1 MQHFQRTITPV
12 QGVEVARVTVGQGR
26 PVIYIH
32 GAVTTLEEGLV
43 ALSETLGA
51 RHRLICIDRAGH
63 GDSGRDQT
71 TGSAW
76 KQAALIRGC
85 LDSLGVERPVIVGHS
100 FGGAVALAYA
110 LQFPAAVAGVVALA
124 PIAFP
129 EPRLEQLIFGA
140 RTLPVAGPWLGQ
152 MARPLDAVLLPLM
165 WDGMFLPQA
174 MTEAF
179 RHGFPFAVASR
190 REQLVADG
198 QDAALMAAGLSRS
211 AMSYWRCRVPV
222 EVIQGDRD
230 IVVNPLLQ
238 GRPLAALLP
247 RGTFRS
253 LPGLGHMAHHF
264 VPEVVLDAIDRLHAL
279 DDGSDRRG
287 PPQATLAAA

>member
-1 MQHFQRTITPV
+1 MQHFQRSVTPV
-12 QGVEVARVTVGQGR
+12 QGLDVAHATVGDGR
-26 PVIYIH
+26 PVVYIH

-43 ALSETLGA
+43 GLGETLGA
-51 RHRLICIDRAGH
+51 GHRLICIDRPGH
-63 GDSGRDQT
+63 GFSGADAT

-76 KQAALIRGC
+76 RQAALIREC
-85 LDSLGVERPVIVGHS
+85 INSLGVERPVFVGHS

-110 LQFPAAVAGVVALA
+110 LQFPEAVAGVVALA

-140 RTLPVAGPWLGQ
+140 RTLPIAGPWLGQ
-152 MARPLDAVLLPLM
+152 MARPLDSVLLPLM
-165 WDGMFLPQA
+165 WEGMFLPQA
-174 MTEAF
+174 MTPAF
-179 RHGFPFAVASR
+179 RDSFPFALASR

-230 IVVNPLLQ
+230 IVVNPLVH

-247 RGTFRS
+247 RGRFRS

-264 VPEVVLDAIDRLHAL
+264 VPEVVLDAIDRLHVL
-279 DDGSDRRG
+279 DDGSDTRG